1 MLQNL
6 PQSSTEWL
14 ATVMA
19 DFDAFLLDHAACER
33 KASAMAMSF
42 VMRYPDRT
50 QILDPMILLARGE
63 LTHFHRVFRICIE
76 RGFPVSKDTKD
87 PYVNGLLKLTRNGR
101 DENSWT
107 GWCSQRSWRACAA
120 TNGLDGSQRPFRPG
134 ISKTSTPR
142 LRAQKSGMQRIFLD
156 TAEGYFDKDRIQ
168 ERLKFFLKAEAELL
182 PKIPLRAALH

>member
-6 PQSSTEWL
+6 PQSSSEWVE
-14 ATVMA
+14 TVLS

-50 QILDPMILLARGE
+50 QILDPMIVLAREE

-76 RGFPVSKDTKD
+76 RGLRFSKDTKD

-101 DENSWT
+101 DEEFLDRLVFAAVVEARGHERFGCIAEALPDGDLKDFYAEIT
-107 GWCSQRSWRACAA
+107 RSEERHAE
-120 TNGLDGSQRPFRPG
+120 
-134 ISKTSTPR
+134 
-142 LRAQKSGMQRIFLD
+142 IFLD
-156 TAEGYFDKDRIQ
+156 LASGYFAAEKIE
-168 ERLKFFLKAEAELL
+168 ERLRFFLDAEAALL
-182 PKIPLRAALH
+182 PQLPLRAALH